1 MISNYIYLYGWCFYL
16 VIIISNIEREAGL
29 RHNGA
34 GLQLWRGEQL
44 NKSVE
49 PHRCVGEL
57 LAVLLQQA
65 PADRRRSQY
74 IDGHSSYAG

>member
-34 GLQLWRGEQL
+34 GLQLRRGEQI
-44 NKSVE
+44 NEAVE
-49 PHRCVGEL
+49 PHCCLGEL

-65 PADRRRSQY
+65 PADRRRPQH